1 VNRESAV
8 PLHPDA
14 NALIQA
20 ILRNPTDA
28 STRLLFADWLEESCV
43 PANVAWARF
52 IRLNIQIA
60 NCPADVSRENLI
72 VDRNRCKS
80 QIEERITIPA
90 AVFVS
95 CPRAFC
101 HFIPAERI
109 TVLLT
114 GYTPERD
121 VLTLVGTDAVLQHRF
136 LPLAIRETVLL
147 TAFDNPQNLGAVKD
161 LESKFGCRLLGVL
174 AQSQELVEAVAT
186 HYRVRFR
193 LPVATPSDV
202 LPKRTQP
209 QPGGQRPAE
218 RSPAATIKKTQRPN
232 GKLIASHSQRIHG
245 RELHPDAEV
254 WVRAILD
261 NPSDVARRLAFADW
275 LEKTGE
281 QSNVAWAWFI
291 RLREE
296 ANHYPPKS
304 PDRTNWIR
312 KASEFAEFIQTTLL
326 IPTTW
331 LSERYTILLQ
341 LLPRTHIKPVLGG
354 CELSK
359 ALIRRLWD
367 MDARKYCVFPVA
379 RSKRA
384 FWVAMTDPNDTE
396 KIESLQDIFRKDVVP
411 VQASAEEILAAIN
424 FFY

>member
-1 VNRESAV
+1 M

-28 STRLLFADWLEESCV
+28 SARLLFADWLEESCV

-60 NCPADVSRENLI
+60 NCPADISKENLI
-72 VDRNRCKS
+72 AERNRCKS

-90 AVFVS
+90 AVFIS

-101 HFIPAERI
+101 HFIPADRI
-109 TVLLT
+109 TILLA
-114 GYTPERD
+114 GFTPERD
-121 VLTLVGTDAVLQHRF
+121 VLTLVGTDAVMQHRF
-136 LPLAIRETVLL
+136 LPLAIREDVVLA
-147 TAFDNPQNLGAVKD
+147 AFDDPQNFAAVKS
-161 LESKFGCRLLGVL
+161 LESKFGRRFLGVL
-174 AQSQELVEAVAT
+174 APYQDLVEALAT

-193 LPVATPSDV
+193 PPVAPVATP
-202 LPKRTQP
+202 PATRPIHEQP
-209 QPGGQRPAE
+209 QTGGERAAE
-218 RSPAATIKKTQRPN
+218 RTPAATIKKAQRPN
-232 GKLIASHSQRIHG
+232 GKLVASHSQQIHG
-245 RELHPDAEV
+245 RDLHPEAEV

-261 NPSDVARRLAFADW
+261 NPTDVTRRLTFATW

-291 RLREE
+291 KLREE
-296 ANHYPPKS
+296 ANHYPPNS
-304 PDRTNWIR
+304 LDRTQLLD
-312 KASEFAEFIQTTLL
+312 KASAFAEFIQTQLL

-331 LSERYTILLQ
+331 LNEQYSVLLR

-359 ALIRRLWD
+359 TLLKRLLD
-367 MDARKYCVFPVA
+367 MHARKYCVIPVA

-384 FWVAMTDPNDTE
+384 FWVAMTNPNDTE
-396 KIESLQDIFRKDVVP
+396 KIEALRDILKKDVVP